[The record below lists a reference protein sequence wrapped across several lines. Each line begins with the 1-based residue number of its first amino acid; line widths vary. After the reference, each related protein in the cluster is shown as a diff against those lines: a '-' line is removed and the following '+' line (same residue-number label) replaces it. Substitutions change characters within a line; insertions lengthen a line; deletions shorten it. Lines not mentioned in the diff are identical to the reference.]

1 VQLRQPHSTNP
12 KFTSEALAGVV
23 WRDAV
28 WTAGYAIQA
37 AVTAGT
43 RAIPNEAELRA
54 ELPAMAWPA
63 P

>member
-1 VQLRQPHSTNP
+1 VI
-12 KFTSEALAGVV
+12 

-43 RAIPNEAELRA
+43 RAIPGESELLA

-63 P
+63 S